1 MKHRPADFWKRWIT
15 CFYWVQLQLV
25 LSSAFVL
32 AGEVKSFNL
41 AGLKLLPTPWD
52 RAANFAKLEHYARKA
67 AAAGADFIVTP
78 EGYLEGYVGNDK
90 LTPSLSLDRYREIAE
105 PVDGQWIKKIEGLA
119 RELKVYLLVGFAE
132 RRGDKVCNSA
142 MIVSPAGQ
150 QVGKYTKAHTAGDE
164 PYNQKGSEFPVFS
177 TPLGRLGMLI
187 CFDRQLPETARILA
201 IKGAEVILVPA
212 FGLGIEEINE
222 DILMRTRA
230 YENSVYVAHVHPKNT
245 FIVDPDGTIVAQ
257 SRGETEE
264 IVMARITLDDRIR
277 SRKAFRDRRPEIYG
291 EILSKDQTDSP
302 EDHR

>member
-1 MKHRPADFWKRWIT
+1 MKDEPAEYWRIWT
-15 CFYWVQLQLV
+15 RRLCWVQLQ
-25 LSSAFVL
+25 FVFAGALFL

-67 AAAGADFIVTP
+67 AAVGADFIVTP

-90 LTPSLSLDRYREIAE
+90 MNPSLTLDRYRDVAE
-105 PVDGQWIKKIEGLA
+105 PVDGQWIKRIEGLA

-150 QVGKYTKAHTAGDE
+150 QLGKYTKAHTAGDE
-164 PYNQKGSEFPVFS
+164 PFNQKGSEFPVFS
-177 TPLGRLGMLI
+177 TPVGRLGMLI

-201 IKGAEVILVPA
+201 IKGAQVILVPA

-222 DILMRTRA
+222 DSLMRTRA

-245 FIVDPDGTIVAQ
+245 FIVDPDGTIIAQ

-264 IVMARITLDDRIR
+264 IVMARITLDARIG
-277 SRKAFRDRRPEIYG
+277 SRKAFRDRRPEIYS
-291 EILSKDQTDSP
+291 EILNKK
-302 EDHR
+302 

>member
-1 MKHRPADFWKRWIT
+1 MPHTSVGHKRIWNMRYSWLLLAIVWGSALAAD
-15 CFYWVQLQLV
+15 
-25 LSSAFVL
+25 
-32 AGEVKSFNL
+32 EVKSFNL

-52 RAANFAKLEHYARKA
+52 RAANFAKLERYARKA
-67 AAAGADFIVTP
+67 KAAGADFIVTP

-90 LTPSLSLDRYREIAE
+90 MTPSLTLDRYRDVAE
-105 PVDGQWIKKIEGLA
+105 PVDGKWIRKIEGLA
-119 RELKVYLLVGFAE
+119 RELKVYLLIGFAE
-132 RRGDKVCNSA
+132 RRDDKVWNSA
-142 MIVSPAGQ
+142 MIFSPAGDPL
-150 QVGKYTKAHTAGDE
+150 GKYTKAHTAGDE

-177 TPLGRLGMLI
+177 TPVGRLGMLI

-201 IKGAEVILVPA
+201 IKGAQVILVPA

-264 IVMARITLDDRIR
+264 IVMARITLDARIG
-277 SRKAFRDRRPEIYG
+277 SRKAFRDRRPEIYS
-291 EILSKDQTDSP
+291 EILNKK
-302 EDHR
+302 